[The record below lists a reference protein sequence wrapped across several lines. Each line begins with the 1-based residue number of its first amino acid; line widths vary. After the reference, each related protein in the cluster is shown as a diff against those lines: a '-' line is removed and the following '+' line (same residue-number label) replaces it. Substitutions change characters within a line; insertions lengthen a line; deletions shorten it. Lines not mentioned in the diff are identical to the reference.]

1 MPKKISRSDDWPTLV
16 QERLTT
22 WGKCINTQRLRQ
34 RVTVADLSARLGI
47 SRTTLVRL
55 EKGDVGAGAGA
66 YLTALLALGIFDQAA
81 PTLPA
86 ELWQGDYGQR
96 VKLSLQE
103 KGGDDAEYF

>member
-1 MPKKISRSDDWPTLV
+1 MPKKLSGSEAWPTLV

-34 RVTVADLSARLGI
+34 RVNVADLSARLGI
-47 SRTTLVRL
+47 SRTTLIRL
-55 EKGDVGAGAGA
+55 EKGDPGAGAGA
-66 YLTALLALGIFDQAA
+66 YLTALLALGVIDQAA
-81 PTLPA
+81 PAPPA

-103 KGGDDAEYF
+103 KGADDDEYF